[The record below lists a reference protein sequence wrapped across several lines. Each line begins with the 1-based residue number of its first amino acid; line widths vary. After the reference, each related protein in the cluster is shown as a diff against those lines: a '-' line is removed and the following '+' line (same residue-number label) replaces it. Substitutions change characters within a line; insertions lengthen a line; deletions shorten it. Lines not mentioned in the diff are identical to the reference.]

1 MLKNY
6 KQKILDFSNLC
17 VLLAFVTAYNFNSK
31 YAYPFRTKF
40 KWRISPSFAIQQR
53 NEPRLVENDENDLA
67 EVKYVLLHML
77 IILLCLIPFIAN
89 VFCTKSVKNQV

>member
-40 KWRISPSFAIQQR
+40 KWRISQSFAIQQS

-67 EVKYVLLHML
+67 EIKYILSYLF
-77 IILLCLIPFIAN
+77 IIFLCLITFIAN
-89 VFCTKSVKNQV
+89 VFCTKSVKIQD